1 MKRKIEFVKHPHA
14 LSVCKSSVIVGIAVL
29 LVLQFVFSL
38 EQSAFTYGGVIVGA
52 IFQYIAI
59 MRKTESN
66 LTVDTTDVYLFGIPA
81 ALRCQKSIL
90 GKPYIRVTSLTRH
103 GYHRVK
109 VYEDWVTECDWQFM
123 LTKCS

>member
-59 MRKTESN
+59 MRKTEKQPNCRYDRCVFVWYSRGIEVSK
-66 LTVDTTDVYLFGIPA
+66 VD
-81 ALRCQKSIL
+81 S
-90 GKPYIRVTSLTRH
+90 
-103 GYHRVK
+103 
-109 VYEDWVTECDWQFM
+109 W
-123 LTKCS
+123 